1 MDENLFGMLMLIT
14 YVFSFLGLNL
24 QSYQTLRLKIIE
36 HQLYFL
42 LI

>member
-1 MDENLFGMLMLIT
+1 MDENLFGMLMLIM

-36 HQLYFL
+36 HQYFS